1 MPSLAWRRTQFA
13 RPSRVA
19 TPNSRAG
26 AHAKEAQKVTP
37 WKNYLA
43 ETTRLIGF
51 FARPRVSP
59 CHGGRSALRQPL
71 DKNKHMVKAQ
81 SIVPVLEKAET
92 FRQPIFA
99 IGQTG
104 GFSC

>member
-1 MPSLAWRRTQFA
+1 MPRFASSAIRFA
-13 RPSRVA
+13 RS
-19 TPNSRAG
+19 NSSVTLNSA
-26 AHAKEAQKVTP
+26 AAVPAKEAQKVTP
-37 WKNYLA
+37 CKNYLA
-43 ETTRLIGF
+43 ETKPPTGF